1 MDLSPRIGFLI
12 PKKLRTWGCPK
23 TSNWMQLEDR
33 RCSQKYPHRE
43 LVNGIVKTSPM
54 SWNSSLGWFQKH
66 ETWCDFEKM
75 LDSSSRIWIQKMK
88 LCQPTITSHNQLTL
102 WPSYPPG
109 WSPFHLV
116 RFRHA
121 SGSTTACRCK
131 PLLCDT
137 ETLERFLY
145 VSFG

>member
-1 MDLSPRIGFLI
+1 MKPGVILKNARFIISHMDS
-12 PKKLRTWGCPK
+12 K
-23 TSNWMQLEDR
+23 NE
-33 RCSQKYPHRE
+33 
-43 LVNGIVKTSPM
+43 
-54 SWNSSLGWFQKH
+54 
-66 ETWCDFEKM
+66 
-75 LDSSSRIWIQKMK
+75 

-137 ETLERFLY
+137 ETLESFFMFLLGRQIEFAIHWVKGAAY
-145 VSFG
+145 FDNLMMILLG